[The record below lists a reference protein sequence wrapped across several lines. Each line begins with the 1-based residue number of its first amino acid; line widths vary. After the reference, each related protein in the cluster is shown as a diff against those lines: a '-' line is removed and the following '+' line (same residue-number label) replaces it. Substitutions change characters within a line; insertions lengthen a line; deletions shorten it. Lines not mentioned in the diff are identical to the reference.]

1 MKKLLSFLLVIC
13 MLSAVLAGCGN
24 TGNNGNNA
32 TTTTAQANET
42 TNTTAEGTSNEAAEI
57 YMFISSPEYSDA
69 INALIAE
76 YKTVKPN
83 VTINYETTQSDYPTL
98 LKTKINAGEI
108 PDIFSSTSGKEIATY
123 YDYTYNFA
131 GTPAAEA
138 MTDAVADVMSYGDEI
153 HGFAI
158 KGNYFGIVYNKG
170 IFEELNLEFPKTIS
184 DMEAACEK
192 IKAAGYQPITTGF
205 AEWWVFKHVWQHFF
219 SAASDSAED
228 LAKKFQAGEAKIKD
242 YPMLYDNFFNFIDLA
257 VKYGDAKPLEASL
270 SAEDAAMG
278 SGKTAM
284 MLGQGAWVEADILAI
299 DPNIKIGF
307 GGYPVSENASDSKVI
322 GGSDQALRINK
333 DSKALDQVMEF
344 VNWWYTSDYGKTWF
358 SDVAKVIPPISAGTV
373 PNLEIPKQGNELA
386 AKDGTASL
394 AIVYYTDSSHQAMG
408 EILQSYIAG
417 TVSKDEACSQIE
429 AKWIELEK

>member
-1 MKKLLSFLLVIC
+1 MKKLLSLLLVIC

-24 TGNNGNNA
+24 AGRENDNA
-32 TTTTAQANET
+32 NTSQDTTQAQEPAKTADKE
-42 TNTTAEGTSNEAAEI
+42 AEI
-57 YMFISSPEYSDA
+57 YMFISSPEYADA

-76 YKTVKPN
+76 YKNEKPN

-123 YDYTYNFA
+123 YDYSYNFA

-138 MTDAVADVMSYGDEI
+138 MTDAVADVMSYGDET

-170 IFEELNLEFPKTIS
+170 IFEELNLEFPKTFS

-242 YPMLYDNFFNFIDLA
+242 YPMLYENFFDFIDLA
-257 VKYGDAKPLEASL
+257 VKYGDAKPLEADL

-299 DPNIKIGF
+299 DPDIKIGF
-307 GGYPVSENASDSKVI
+307 GGYPVSADSSNSQVI

-333 DSKALDQVMEF
+333 DSKVLDQVMEF

-373 PNLEIPKQGNELA
+373 PDLEVPKQGSELE
-386 AKDGTASL
+386 AKDGSASL
-394 AIVYYTDSSHQAMG
+394 AIVYFTDSSHQAMG
-408 EILQSYIAG
+408 EILQAYIAG

-429 AKWIELEK
+429 AKWVELEN